1 MIFLHLLD
9 MIILYLVIALN
20 WRGGISCR
28 RKQFPAF
35 GNVSLNL
42 EFLVQGGYFIAI
54 SFAVDQIHQPIA
66 HMLRRFFSLTVLTLV
81 FLSAAQAQDGKLT
94 GRVFGPEGEALGY
107 ATVVVKD
114 GELVVKGTNTDDE
127 GRFSI
132 NPIQPG
138 NYSVEV
144 RYLSNAKTVENVVV
158 TAGQTKN
165 LNVQMGNNDVTIE
178 EVVIE
183 ANELFSKDPAVVT
196 TIDAT
201 EFKNRATRDVNSMA
215 ALTPGVYQ
223 SDEGSGALVI
233 RGARSTSN
241 VYYIDGVKVRGQ
253 NNVPQ
258 NAVQQFQV
266 YTGGTPA
273 EFGDFTGGVISITTA
288 APSSKFSGNVELV
301 TSQFLDPYGHN
312 LGSINLSGP
321 LLTKDVLN
329 DEGKTVGK
337 RSILGFYLG
346 GEVLYDQDQD
356 PAYTGIYALDENVL
370 ADLQATPVEIADDN
384 LGFRSR
390 AAFIESDSWDFVDAK
405 LNNTGLRARGI
416 ARLDFQPTQ
425 NIMVKAGGTYEFI
438 NTDQW
443 STANMLFAPD
453 PQSEF
458 QGANYRGWFRFQ
470 QTFQGSEGSKI
481 RNLFYSVQADYSLYQ
496 RRFQNSVH
504 EDNFFDY
511 GHIGTFTFDEV
522 PIYGYIDNP
531 QDPNYSGGYWQQ
543 AGFAFDNLQFDPST
557 SRNPLLANYN
567 TTIFDHVEQNGI
579 TNLPFNQ
586 FFLDPS
592 PVVNNLFSLNDLA
605 FRQGLLNGNGAPAVY
620 SIFTGLGAN
629 RGTYTKFDFE
639 QYRLVGQATAEIEG
653 HNLKAGFEFE
663 QRVERA
669 YSLGARSLWSW
680 MRQYTNF
687 HLLNLETDPTLFEY
701 VEVDGEF
708 QDTVLVPR
716 QYSAAD
722 QSVFD
727 ANLREKLGLAID
739 GTTYINIDEID
750 PSFFSLDMFSADE
763 LLANGLGPISY
774 YGYDYLGNKQQQ
786 VPWQEFF
793 DDEGTRPQNAFSPT
807 YLSAFIQDKFEFE
820 DIIFNVGLRVD
831 RFDANQPV
839 LTDNYS
845 LYPTFTAAEVAS
857 GQLGVPA
864 FDLPSGIE
872 SDFVPYVDN
881 ANNPTTVIGY
891 RNGEVWYDS
900 EGAPVSSNEISSAS
914 NGTVQPAVK
923 EEVVGANS
931 FEDYSPQT
939 VFMPRISFSF
949 PISDLALF
957 FAHYDV
963 LSQRPGQAL
972 TTQSSLLAGQLSNYA
987 FLENT
992 PTSTVVNPNLQPEI
1006 TIDYEAGFKQQIG
1019 TSMALTVSAFYREQ
1033 RNMIR
1038 FRRFNNGYP
1047 FSYDTYDNLDFGTVK
1062 GFSLAYN
1069 MRRTRNVALN
1079 ASYTL
1084 QYADA
1089 TGSNF
1094 NSARGVVN
1102 FLEGVG
1108 VLRVPLPIDADTRHR
1123 VSGSLDYR
1131 FMGPNK
1137 GPGISLGE
1145 KTLYLLEELGANL
1158 SFQMTSGR
1166 PFTQSAIP
1174 TQSVAGG
1181 IAQGSRIV
1189 GTPNGRRLPWTYRLD
1204 LRVDKNFMLGGG
1216 LNKAGNPKNIYGMNV
1231 YLQVLNLLNT
1241 QNILGVYQY
1250 TGLPTDDGW
1259 LTSDAGQQFIPLQI
1273 DPEAYV
1279 DQYLARLVSPG
1290 VFSVPRRIRL
1300 GVLFNF

>member
-1 MIFLHLLD
+1 
-9 MIILYLVIALN
+9 
-20 WRGGISCR
+20 
-28 RKQFPAF
+28 
-35 GNVSLNL
+35 
-42 EFLVQGGYFIAI
+42 
-54 SFAVDQIHQPIA
+54 
-66 HMLRRFFSLTVLTLV
+66 MLRRILSFTVLTLV
-81 FLSAAQAQDGKLT
+81 FLVAAQAQDGKLT
-94 GRVFGPEGEALGY
+94 GRVISSEGEPLSF
-107 ATVVVKD
+107 ATVVVKKGD
-114 GELVVKGTNTDDE
+114 LVVKGASTDDD

-132 NPIQPG
+132 NPIDPG
-138 NYSVEV
+138 TYSVEV
-144 RYLSNAKTVENVVV
+144 RYLTNVKVVEGVTVLP
-158 TAGQTKN
+158 GQTRSLDGDKTI
-165 LNVQMGNNDVTIE
+165 VVEEGVTIA
-178 EVVIE
+178 EVEIIGNPVFE
-183 ANELFSKDPAVVT
+183 KDPAVVT
-196 TIDAT
+196 TLSGED
-201 EFKNRATRDVNSMA
+201 FKNLSTRNVNSVA
-215 ALTPGVYQ
+215 ALTAGVYQ
-223 SDEGSGALVI
+223 SDEGDGGLVI

-241 VYYIDGVKVRGQ
+241 VYYIDGMKIRGQ
-253 NNVPQ
+253 TTVPQ
-258 NAVQQFQV
+258 AAVAQYQV

-288 APSSKFSGNVELV
+288 APASQFSGGVEMV
-301 TSQFLDPYGHN
+301 TSEYLDPFGHN
-312 LGSINLSGP
+312 LGALNISGP
-321 LLTKDVLN
+321 LITKK
-329 DEGKTVGK
+329 EEYGK
-337 RSILGFYLG
+337 RSILGFFLS
-346 GEVLYDQDQD
+346 GEVVYNEDQD
-356 PAYTGIYALDENVL
+356 PAYTGIYALDPTIL
-370 ADLQATPVEIADDN
+370 ADLQNTPVEIADDN

-390 AAFIESDSWDFVDAK
+390 AAFITQDAWDTVATK
-405 LNNTGLRARGI
+405 LNNNGFRARGL

-425 NIMVKAGGTYEFI
+425 NILVKLGGTYEFI
-438 NTDQW
+438 NNQQW
-443 STANMLFAPD
+443 GTANMLFAPD

-470 QTFQGSEGSKI
+470 QTFAGGENSKI

-504 EDNFFDY
+504 EDRFFDY
-511 GHIGTFTFDEV
+511 GHVGTFTFDEV
-522 PIYGYIDNP
+522 PIFGYNNNP
-531 QDPNYSGGYWQQ
+531 QDPNYSGAYWQQ

-567 TTIFDHVEQNGI
+567 STIFNHVAENGI
-579 TNLPFNQ
+579 INLPFNQ

-605 FRQGLLNGNGAPAVY
+605 FRQGILNGGGAPSVY
-620 SIFTGLGAN
+620 SIFSGLGAN
-629 RGTYTKFDFE
+629 SGGYTKFDFE
-639 QYRLVGQATAEIEG
+639 QYRLVGQATAEISG

-669 YSLGARSLWSW
+669 YSLGARGLWGW
-680 MRQYTNF
+680 MRQYSNF
-687 HLLNLETDPTLFEY
+687 HLLNLETDPTLFDY
-701 VEVDGEF
+701 VVRDGEF

-722 QSVFD
+722 QTTFD
-727 ANLREKLGLAID
+727 RNLRAQLGLAENS
-739 GTTYINIDEID
+739 TTYINIDELD

-763 LLANGLGPISY
+763 LLANGLGPVSY
-774 YGYDYLGNKQQQ
+774 YGFDYLGNKQQQ

-793 DDEGTRPQNAFSPT
+793 NDDGNRPQNAFAPT

-839 LTDNYS
+839 LKDNYS
-845 LYPTFTAAEVAS
+845 LYPTYNAGEIAS
-857 GQLGVPA
+857 GELGVSA

-872 SDFVPYVDN
+872 NDFIPYVDN
-881 ANNPTTVIGY
+881 ATNPSEVIGY
-891 RNGEVWYDS
+891 RNGEVWYDRN
-900 EGAPVSSNEISSAS
+900 GAPVSSNEISTLS
-914 NGTVQPAVK
+914 NGTVQPAIRE
-923 EEVVGANS
+923 EEVGPNS

-963 LSQRPGQAL
+963 LSQRPGQAF
-972 TTQSSLLAGQLSNYA
+972 TTSSSLLAGQLSNYA
-987 FLENT
+987 FLENR
-992 PTSTVVNPNLQPEI
+992 PTATVVNPNLAPEI
-1006 TIDYEAGFKQQIG
+1006 TIDYEAGFKQKVG
-1019 TSMALTVSAFYREQ
+1019 ETMALTVSAFYREQ

-1038 FRRFNNGYP
+1038 FRRFNNGFP

-1062 GFSLAYN
+1062 GFSFSYD
-1069 MRRTRNVALN
+1069 MRRTGGVQLR

-1108 VLRVPLPIDADTRHR
+1108 ILRVPLPIDADTRHR
-1123 VSGSLDYR
+1123 VAGSVDYR
-1131 FMGPNK
+1131 FGSRSNPR
-1137 GPGISLGE
+1137 GPGITIGS
-1145 KTLYLLEELGANL
+1145 KTLYLFEQLGGNL

-1174 TQSVAGG
+1174 AQSVAGG

-1204 LRVDKNFMLGGG
+1204 LRVDKNFNLGG
-1216 LNKAGNPKNIYGMNV
+1216 NIVNGEKTRSYGINV

-1241 QNILGVYQY
+1241 QNIQGVYAY

-1259 LTSDAGQQFIPLQI
+1259 LTSDAGKQFIPLQI

-1279 DQYLARLVSPG
+1279 DQYSARLVSPG
-1290 VFSVPRRIRL
+1290 VFSIPRRIRL
-1300 GVLFNF
+1300 GVLFSF

>member
-1 MIFLHLLD
+1 
-9 MIILYLVIALN
+9 
-20 WRGGISCR
+20 
-28 RKQFPAF
+28 
-35 GNVSLNL
+35 
-42 EFLVQGGYFIAI
+42 
-54 SFAVDQIHQPIA
+54 
-66 HMLRRFFSLTVLTLV
+66 MLRRIFSLTVLTLV

-94 GRVFGPEGEALGY
+94 GRVFGPEGEALSF
-107 ATVVVKD
+107 ATIVVKD

-144 RYLSNAKTVENVVV
+144 RYLTSTKTIENVNVL
-158 TAGQTKN
+158 AGQTRD
-165 LNVQMGNNDVTIE
+165 LDIQMGNNDVTID
-178 EVVIE
+178 VVEIV
-183 ANELFSKDPAVVT
+183 ADELFSKDPAVVE
-196 TIDAT
+196 TISAG
-201 EFKNRATRDVNSMA
+201 EFKDRATRDVNSMA

-223 SDEGSGALVI
+223 SDEGDGGLVI
-233 RGARSTSN
+233 RGGRTTSN
-241 VYYIDGVKVRGQ
+241 VYYIDGIKVRGQ
-253 NNVPQ
+253 TNVPQ
-258 NAVQQFQV
+258 NAIQQFQV

-301 TSQFLDPYGHN
+301 SSQFLDPYGHN
-312 LGSINLSGP
+312 LGSVNLSGP
-321 LLTKDVLN
+321 LITKAIKN
-329 DEGKTVGK
+329 DEGKEIGRT
-337 RSILGFYLG
+337 SILGFFLG
-346 GEVLYDQDQD
+346 GEVLYDLDQD
-356 PAYTGIYALDENVL
+356 PAYTGIYGLKGDVL
-370 ADLQATPVEIADDN
+370 ADLQSRPVEIADDN

-390 AAFIESDSWDFVDAK
+390 AAFVDSDSWELIERK
-405 LNNTGLRARGI
+405 QNNTSLRARGI

-425 NIMVKAGGTYEFI
+425 NIMVKVGGTYEFI

-458 QGANYRGWFRFQ
+458 EGANYRGWFRFQ
-470 QTFQGSEGSKI
+470 QTFQGSKGSKI

-504 EDNFFDY
+504 EDRVFDY
-511 GHIGTFTFDEV
+511 GHVGTFTFDEV
-522 PIYGYIDNP
+522 PIYGYNNNP
-531 QDPNYSGGYWQQ
+531 QDPNYSGAYWQQ

-567 TTIFDHVEQNGI
+567 TAIFDHVEQNGI

-629 RGTYTKFDFE
+629 SGGYQKFDFE

-669 YSLGARSLWSW
+669 YSLGARSLWGW

-687 HLLNLETDPTLFEY
+687 HLLNLETDPSLFEY
-701 VEVDGEF
+701 VVRDGEF

-716 QYSAAD
+716 QYSADD
-722 QSVFD
+722 QSTFD
-727 ANLREKLGLAID
+727 ANLRESLGLAVD
-739 GTTYINIDEID
+739 GTNYINIDEID

-793 DDEGTRPQNAFSPT
+793 DDEGNRPQNAFAPT

-845 LYPTFTAAEVAS
+845 LYPTFTAGEIAS

-864 FDLPSGIE
+864 FDLPSGIG

-891 RNGEVWYDS
+891 RNGESWFDRD
-900 EGAPVSSNEISSAS
+900 GAPVSSNEISSAS

-923 EEVVGANS
+923 EEEVGPNS
-931 FEDYSPQT
+931 FEDYGPQT

-949 PISDLALF
+949 PISDVALF

-963 LSQRPGQAL
+963 LSQRPGQAF
-972 TTQSSLLAGQLSNYA
+972 TTSSSLLAGQLSNYA

-992 PTSTVVNPNLQPEI
+992 PTSTVVNPNLRPEI

-1019 TSMALTVSAFYREQ
+1019 PTMALTVSAFYREQ

-1062 GFSLAYN
+1062 GFSFAYN
-1069 MRRTRNVALN
+1069 MRRTRNVALR

-1108 VLRVPLPIDADTRHR
+1108 ILRVPLPINADTRHR

-1131 FMGPNK
+1131 FGGKNK

-1145 KTLYLLEELGANL
+1145 KTLYLLEEMGANL

-1204 LRVDKNFMLGGG
+1204 LRVDKNFALGGKLKENG
-1216 LNKAGNPKNIYGMNV
+1216 GGVSRRYGFNV

-1250 TGLPTDDGW
+1250 TGLATDDGW
-1259 LTSDAGQQFIPLQI
+1259 LTSDAGKQFIPLQI

-1279 DQYLARLVSPG
+1279 DQYSARLISPG